1 MLFYE
6 NINLMNYL
14 IFLFLLLAAS
24 FVRLWNLGGPS
35 FFQDELALLLH
46 QSFSFTEIIEF
57 SSVWGFHPPLYYFY
71 LKAWT
76 SVFGISEWASRFSS
90 ILPSVVLC
98 VTPYFYRRNIP
109 FHYAYLSLMLVFSFP
124 IIFWSQVVDPY
135 ALGLLFFL
143 NAAFLVWKLFQ
154 NEQEKIWPLIT
165 FAALCFYTHY
175 AAGLA
180 IFLLI
185 GIFWLISFFNKSILL
200 SWKLFK
206 IEVIFGLICL
216 PWFLLSRSLRAMPTG
231 KNMYF
236 WNAANEQLEQLK
248 EVVLFLFSGSP
259 YLVAVFGI
267 CVFLIF
273 LKSRK
278 NTAWVERGLVASILL
293 FVGLLFARSLNYNSA
308 LIPRFFI
315 WLVPL
320 IYLVILLSVKESVIK
335 LTAVTL
341 SFLILEGLSPTQMHF
356 QSKQDIRGA
365 MKDLSCGPRPIL
377 IVFNPLWFAPYAKH
391 LSDCPPVHIFSGKC
405 SDPEK
410 LLADLPSS
418 SASFFLWLD
427 CSALSDYIQKLD
439 SPPGELKSFDG
450 AFIFYKK

>member
-1 MLFYE
+1 MHESVRLLKYIILLFV
-6 NINLMNYL
+6 LVTA
-14 IFLFLLLAAS
+14 F
-24 FVRLWNLGGPS
+24 FVRAWNLGGPS

-46 QSFSFTEIIEF
+46 QSFSFSEIIEF

-76 SVFGISEWASRFSS
+76 LVFGISEWASRFSS
-90 ILPSVVLC
+90 VIPSVLLC
-98 VTPYFYRRNIP
+98 VTPYFYRKIIP

-124 IIFWSQVVDPY
+124 IIFWTQVVDPY

-143 NAAFLVWKLFQ
+143 NATFLLWKLVQ

-165 FAALCFYTHY
+165 LASLCFYTHY

-185 GIFWLISFFNKSILL
+185 GSFWLISFVHKSFLL
-200 SWKLFK
+200 SKNLFK

-216 PWFLLSRSLRAMPTG
+216 PWFLISRSLRAMPLG

-236 WNAANEQLEQLK
+236 WNEASEQLKQLK
-248 EVVLFLFSGSP
+248 EVIYFLFSGSSSFI
-259 YLVAVFGI
+259 VVFAV
-267 CVFLIF
+267 CVFLIL
-273 LKSRK
+273 LKTRK
-278 NTAWVERGLVASILL
+278 KTVWVEWGLISTILL

-335 LTAVTL
+335 LTAVIL
-341 SFLILEGLSPTQMHF
+341 SFLVLQALSPTPMHF
-356 QSKQDIRGA
+356 QTKQDIRGA
-365 MKDLSCGPRPIL
+365 MKGLSCSSMPIL
-377 IVFNPLWFAPYAKH
+377 IVFNPLWFDPYAKH
-391 LSDCPPVHIFSGKC
+391 LSNCPPLHIFSGKC
-405 SDPEK
+405 SNPEK
-410 LLADLPSS
+410 LLAELPSN

-427 CSALSDYIQKLD
+427 CSKFSDYLHKLD
-439 SPPGELKSFDG
+439 KPPGELKSFDG